1 MYKSFEIHNFKC
13 FQELKL
19 DKLARINLIAGKNNV
34 GKTALLEAI
43 FLHGGA
49 PNLELALKINSFRG
63 IGITNLSDEN
73 PLISLFRNYAP
84 SIIELSGED
93 TLTGY
98 SSVRINPLTHVML
111 QDTLQ
116 QQDRVQG
123 NLSGKDITKP
133 DTIRQEKPLS
143 STSQINKGLMLEY
156 KKGEES
162 TSYRMT
168 IDSNKNL
175 FLDPLPPSP
184 SFETFFYG
192 SRVII
197 NPQQQAELYGKLQ
210 IAGKEND
217 VLKVLK
223 IIEPRLKRIVSIAAA
238 GISMLYGDIGLA
250 NLISLPLM
258 GDGMLRL
265 TNFVLQIA
273 NAQNGVLLI
282 DEIENG
288 LHYSVITNVWKAIA
302 SAAKEYNTQVFA
314 TTHSWECVLSAHEAF
329 ESSET
334 YDSDF
339 QLHRLDRLNDVEIKA
354 VTYSKRSLSAAIRAG
369 LEVR

>member
-1 MYKSFEIHNFKC
+1 
-13 FQELKL
+13 
-19 DKLARINLIAGKNNV
+19 
-34 GKTALLEAI
+34 
-43 FLHGGA
+43 
-49 PNLELALKINSFRG
+49 
-63 IGITNLSDEN
+63 
-73 PLISLFRNYAP
+73 
-84 SIIELSGED
+84 
-93 TLTGY
+93 
-98 SSVRINPLTHVML
+98 
-111 QDTLQ
+111 
-116 QQDRVQG
+116 
-123 NLSGKDITKP
+123 
-133 DTIRQEKPLS
+133 
-143 STSQINKGLMLEY
+143 
-156 KKGEES
+156 
-162 TSYRMT
+162 
-168 IDSNKNL
+168 
-175 FLDPLPPSP
+175 
-184 SFETFFYG
+184 
-192 SRVII
+192 
-197 NPQQQAELYGKLQ
+197 
-210 IAGKEND
+210 
-217 VLKVLK
+217 
-223 IIEPRLKRIVSIAAA
+223 
-238 GISMLYGDIGLA
+238 MLYGDIGLA